1 MKYLL
6 SIFLLLLFVSC
17 DSKKE
22 VRGHDHSQMKTEK
35 KNKVY
40 YTCSMHPHVKEY
52 EAGKCPICHM
62 NLTKVEI
69 EVGEDDPAA
78 KENKKVLEKI
88 VWVCQKY
95 PDVVSEEKG
104 LCPIDGSPM
113 IEKKINISKG
123 AMNMVSDVVAKVR
136 LRKAQLSHFK
146 PDYFPVTTMKMTK
159 KIRLLGTVLQSE
171 EREANIPARVP
182 GRIEKVY
189 VKSTGAL
196 ISKGSPVVDLYSPQ
210 LITGGEEYILARK
223 AFESSASVEYK
234 ELLAQSQ
241 EKLRLW
247 GVKKKQME
255 KWYRRG
261 KVPRAITIYS
271 PTSGIVRKRRA
282 VKGRYFK
289 EGQSFFD
296 LADLSDVWVELDVYE
311 HDSGLVKTDQ
321 EVLLT
326 FSAHPGKQWK
336 GRLDFI
342 DPVLNPKTRTLKVR
356 ATIENFEGNLK
367 PGMVADGVVTVKMQ
381 GTPLVIPRNAVIDT
395 GKRKVAWVKV
405 SGKSFQAKVIKTG
418 FESEGYVEVVEGLM
432 ESEEVVI
439 EGNFLLDAQAQLFG
453 GYESD

>member
-159 KIRLLGTVLQSE
+159 KIRLLGTV
-171 EREANIPARVP
+171 
-182 GRIEKVY
+182 
-189 VKSTGAL
+189 
-196 ISKGSPVVDLYSPQ
+196 
-210 LITGGEEYILARK
+210 
-223 AFESSASVEYK
+223 
-234 ELLAQSQ
+234 
-241 EKLRLW
+241 
-247 GVKKKQME
+247 
-255 KWYRRG
+255 
-261 KVPRAITIYS
+261 
-271 PTSGIVRKRRA
+271 
-282 VKGRYFK
+282 
-289 EGQSFFD
+289 
-296 LADLSDVWVELDVYE
+296 
-311 HDSGLVKTDQ
+311 
-321 EVLLT
+321 
-326 FSAHPGKQWK
+326 
-336 GRLDFI
+336 
-342 DPVLNPKTRTLKVR
+342 
-356 ATIENFEGNLK
+356 
-367 PGMVADGVVTVKMQ
+367 
-381 GTPLVIPRNAVIDT
+381 
-395 GKRKVAWVKV
+395 
-405 SGKSFQAKVIKTG
+405 
-418 FESEGYVEVVEGLM
+418 
-432 ESEEVVI
+432 
-439 EGNFLLDAQAQLFG
+439 
-453 GYESD
+453 